1 MLETQQINRAMAE
14 ALTAQGFA
22 EDLAWKAVVVHASCK
37 ARDRLDETHWNPPV
51 IMVEKGVY
59 RCGVTGP
66 TWVCNG
72 EIEPQDVEL
81 IPHNFTDP
89 RYLWP
94 AFEAYFNQAGSEAE
108 WRWYRNSD
116 RWEVGLEMWVRGN
129 HRYVR
134 GEGATLGDALRHA
147 FAAALGVNT

>member
-1 MLETQQINRAMAE
+1 MTDQEINRAIAE

-81 IPHNFTDP
+81 IPRDFLDP
-89 RYLWP
+89 RYLGKAVDAYCDNTGNGYTVHRCFDP
-94 AFEAYFNQAGSEAE
+94 ADGVEAVIYAGPLQDWTGLAE
-108 WRWYRNSD
+108 HGQSTR
-116 RWEVGLEMWVRGN
+116 
-129 HRYVR
+129 
-134 GEGATLGDALRHA
+134 ALRNA
-147 FAAALGVNT
+147 FAAALGVTK